1 MESTHPFTQW
11 LRTYLLWAYILG
23 IDPQVFTSPSD
34 KGSSVENN
42 LRWQKDNLW
51 VTSNLLDRISPRLL
65 AILAVRNYL
74 EQREWHRYLVPA
86 GLSVALLV
94 MMVLTILAYVRRLL
108 DASPLSV
115 LIQLMHLFIAH
126 VVVGKAYVLLHDLAR
141 RRADDEAFE
150 RLSEPHLFL
159 QAMETALEESHR
171 RGETDKQLQKMLQR
185 LNRLR
190 ARIDEPAL
198 TLQEVKQRVEGS
210 KHRQEESP
218 LAVNTGQEE

>member
-1 MESTHPFTQW
+1 
-11 LRTYLLWAYILG
+11 
-23 IDPQVFTSPSD
+23 
-34 KGSSVENN
+34 
-42 LRWQKDNLW
+42 
-51 VTSNLLDRISPRLL
+51 
-65 AILAVRNYL
+65 
-74 EQREWHRYLVPA
+74 
-86 GLSVALLV
+86 
-94 MMVLTILAYVRRLL
+94 
-108 DASPLSV
+108 
-115 LIQLMHLFIAH
+115 
-126 VVVGKAYVLLHDLAR
+126 LAR

-190 ARIDEPAL
+190 ARVDEPAL

>member
-1 MESTHPFTQW
+1 
-11 LRTYLLWAYILG
+11 L
-23 IDPQVFTSPSD
+23 
-34 KGSSVENN
+34 
-42 LRWQKDNLW
+42 
-51 VTSNLLDRISPRLL
+51 
-65 AILAVRNYL
+65 
-74 EQREWHRYLVPA
+74 
-86 GLSVALLV
+86 ALLV
-94 MMVLTILAYVRRLL
+94 MMVLMSILADVRRLL
-108 DASPLSV
+108 DASPLTA
-115 LIQLMHLFIAH
+115 LILFIAH
-126 VVVGKAYVLLHDLAR
+126 VVLGKAYVGKAYVLLHDLAR

-190 ARIDEPAL
+190 ARVDEPAL